1 MLSPQK
7 FSRMVK
13 VLKFNKVVFDF
24 QKKRNIETLLK
35 NFYDLNIE
43 VFQENSLLKL
53 LTNKIFSG
61 YKFAKNLKNAKSF
74 LH

>member
-43 VFQENSLLKL
+43 IFQENSLLKL

>member
-24 QKKRNIETLLK
+24 QKKRTIETLLK

>member
-1 MLSPQK
+1 MLSPQT

-24 QKKRNIETLLK
+24 QKKRTIETLLK

>member
-1 MLSPQK
+1 MLSPKK

-43 VFQENSLLKL
+43 IFQENSLLKL

>member
-1 MLSPQK
+1 
-7 FSRMVK
+7 MVK
-13 VLKFNKVVFDF
+13 VLKFNKVAFDF

-43 VFQENSLLKL
+43 IFQENSLLKL

>member
-1 MLSPQK
+1 
-7 FSRMVK
+7 MVK

-43 VFQENSLLKL
+43 IFQENSLLKL

>member
-1 MLSPQK
+1 
-7 FSRMVK
+7 MVK
-13 VLKFNKVVFDF
+13 VLKLNKVVFDF

-43 VFQENSLLKL
+43 IFQENSLLKL

>member
-1 MLSPQK
+1 MLSPKK

-13 VLKFNKVVFDF
+13 VLKFNKVAFDF

-43 VFQENSLLKL
+43 IFQENSLLKL